1 MTNILGVCRRWL
13 VGRSSTSEPQMVMT
27 KLNPGMRRAQ
37 IRSGNRLGQ
46 SIKAA
51 DSGSELFFGIESAI
65 LQTRMSH
72 HKDV

>member
-1 MTNILGVCRRWL
+1 
-13 VGRSSTSEPQMVMT
+13 MVMT